1 MQCKSHAP
9 TPTITTKHT
18 DHSEPLNC
26 HKSKDFFVKYTDID
40 RPELEQKSKVQSD
53 SNLWH
58 DACKLRLTASSVK
71 KVSVRDTTNP
81 DNFLREH
88 LFPSFRGNHATQ
100 HGKDSEPK
108 ALILKELSE
117 LGHPTIKMGTVLSAS
132 EPQLSA
138 SPDGIIDKG
147 GKDVL

>member
-40 RPELEQKSKVQSD
+40 RLELEQKSKEKSD
-53 SNLWH
+53 SKLWH
-58 DACKLRLTASSVK
+58 DARKLRLTASRVK
-71 KVSVRDTTNP
+71 KVPARDTANP
-81 DNFLREH
+81 DNFLRER

-100 HGKDSEPK
+100 HGKDSEPM
-108 ALILKELSE
+108 ALKESAE
-117 LGHPTIKMGTVLSAS
+117 LGHPTVKVGTVLSAS